1 MQRSSD
7 VLSASKSFA
16 ALLLPP
22 HVQQALRDAG
32 FRRPSPVQEA
42 ALPLARLGADLIVQ
56 AKAGTGKTL
65 VFAAAAVERVDVANG
80 APQVGGACRRRRR
93 RRTHAPRW
101 PRPRQRRHVRQ
112 GGRAS
117 LQASCSGTKLPSRVY
132 ITDCSLAVLT
142 LAAAGLP
149 PA

>member
-22 HVQQALRDAG
+22 HVQQALRDPG
-32 FRRPSPVQEA
+32 FRRPSPVQA
-42 ALPLARLGADLIVQ
+42 AGRPLARLGADLIVQ

-93 RRTHAPRW
+93 RTHALHW
-101 PRPRQRRHVRQ
+101 PGPRQRRHVRQ

-117 LQASCSGTKLPSRVY
+117 LLASSSGTKLPSRVY
-132 ITDCSLAVLT
+132 MTDCSLAVLT